1 MLIETFSNDLI
12 ASNCFVIAKDKGGK
26 ALVVDPGI
34 GAVAKLPAML
44 AKYDLEIGEVLLTHG
59 HVDHVW
65 DCGKLGEDIQVW
77 IPAPD
82 LERLDDPLTTTFGPN
97 ATAMM
102 AASGIELI
110 DEWVKPTKLDAL
122 PEQASTGGINIC
134 GVDIRMVPAPGHTAG
149 CAIFLLGGTFESET
163 IEMPAPSPVALSG
176 DVIFAGSIGR
186 TDLPGGDHREMMQS
200 LRLIQNVIDPA
211 TVLLPGH
218 GDATTLEF
226 EKKHNPYLRQA
237 AKQG

>member
-1 MLIETFSNDLI
+1 MLIETFPNDLI
-12 ASNCFVIAKDKGGK
+12 ASNCFVIATGPGAK
-26 ALVVDPGI
+26 ALIVDPGI
-34 GAVAKLPAML
+34 GAATKLPAFIE
-44 AKYDLEIGEVLLTHG
+44 KFDLEVGEVLLTHG

-65 DCGKLGEDIQVW
+65 DCGKLGDVPVW

-97 ATAMM
+97 ATAML
-102 AASGIELI
+102 AASGIEFI
-110 DEWVKPTKLDAL
+110 DPWVKPTQVNAL
-122 PEQASTGGINIC
+122 PEAAASTGIKIC
-134 GVDIRMVPAPGHTAG
+134 GIDIRMVPAPGHTQG
-149 CAIFLLGGTFESET
+149 CAIFLLGGTFESTT

-176 DVIFAGSIGR
+176 DVVFAGSIGR

-218 GDATTLEF
+218 GDATTLAH
-226 EKKHNPYLRQA
+226 EKQHNPYLRQA